1 MGKRGGRTTTKQ
13 QAENINAVTM
23 ETEDPPTETYT
34 NVMTTYLWHGIKAF
48 QRAPQYHAPGLT
60 FPQFLLTMH
69 CLAWISQYSMSVLV
83 FKCLIHPFGHMMASE
98 YISEWLIHWAQRHE
112 SRNGS
117 MSKPTKKDIPREQ
130 KAGFEI

>member
-60 FPQFLLTMH
+60 FPTVPFNNALFGMDQ
-69 CLAWISQYSMSVLV
+69 LV
-83 FKCLIHPFGHMMASE
+83 FNVGIGIQMFNSPIRTHDGIRI
-98 YISEWLIHWAQRHE
+98 YIRVVNTLGPTTRIQKWFHE
-112 SRNGS
+112 QANKERYTTR
-117 MSKPTKKDIPREQ
+117 TKGRI
-130 KAGFEI
+130 